1 MLEQLLSLP
10 GFLYHLD
17 NKFYFLGKWICK
29 ECKDTDATDCVYMYE
44 MCRNANDVKET
55 RYYFQKLRAYS
66 DLALEIPY
74 NPEKIRHN
82 MTHLLNSL
90 TESGADKLNA
100 QISAFSEDLPKY
112 N

>member
-10 GFLYHLD
+10 GFLYNLD
-17 NKFYFLGKWICK
+17 GKYYYLGKWICK
-29 ECKDTDATDCVYMYE
+29 ECTDADAADCVYMYD
-44 MCRNANDVKET
+44 MYRNTHDEKEAC
-55 RYYFQKLRAYS
+55 YYFQKLRAYS
-66 DLALEIPY
+66 DLSLEIPY

-82 MTHLLNSL
+82 MKHLLESL
-90 TESGADKLNA
+90 SESAADKLNS

>member
-10 GFLYHLD
+10 GFLYNLD
-17 NKFYFLGKWICK
+17 NEFYFLGKWICK
-29 ECKDTDATDCVYMYE
+29 ECTNPDATDCVYMYD
-44 MCRNANDVKET
+44 MCRNTNDVKEAG
-55 RYYFQKLRAYS
+55 YYFQKLRAYS

-74 NPEKIRHN
+74 NPEEIRQN
-82 MTHLLNSL
+82 MTYLLESL
-90 TESGADKLNA
+90 SKSTADKLNA